1 MPRLER
7 LIDEACSPSLG
18 ESDVALNL
26 DVCDVINT
34 KRQNAPHNAAVRIAK
49 HIRNGNQRVNIL
61 ALELLDFCVK
71 NCGHAFHY
79 QIATKEFLVE
89 LVSKFPCPAPSKIT
103 VVQFRILELLQEWRR
118 TLCRHSRYKD
128 DLVNIDKMAKKL
140 EGRGY
145 NLPEVEVE
153 PSIILGPADE
163 LKSPEEKERE
173 DRLAMGA
180 KLQELLRRGNP
191 ADLQEANELMKVMSG
206 YEQDDAT
213 RDYQLEWRTELDTID
228 ANTCYLAHALLRYP
242 LGHELDGEARK
253 LFNTCVRHQ
262 KKIQQLIQDN
272 EDHEDLGR
280 LLYLNDIIGET
291 LQAGKG
297 VELGQ
302 APPTL
307 AHAKPNLANSKQGIA
322 GTAKSTATVPLS
334 PSHPS
339 YQFAEPV
346 ATSLIDFNDDIG
358 PTTTMTSQLSNK
370 SDQSLFTAQSV
381 QGAGDNQLCARPS
394 SGRDSWIDDLS
405 GLEFENL
412 SMASRISTQTFA
424 PLTPYTP
431 NRTKGVTT
439 AANATHVASKRSA
452 VAETFSPITAQSDG
466 TNPTSFSASNP
477 FGYGRPLL
485 LNIHGLGIRATIAGI
500 RAKGAIDEAGVV
512 AVQVHLTDDITRTIV
527 RATRDD
533 SRSPERKSR
542 KSKKKRRKEKDG
554 KSSSTRSKVSAI
566 NQQYGKHGVLYETDI
581 YTKEEEFN
589 LWLYETKKLRPEEM
603 SNPDSKRHFREF
615 MEDYNTVTLPHEK

>member
-61 ALELLDFCVK
+61 SLELLDFCVK

-79 QIATKEFLVE
+79 QIATKEFLTE
-89 LVSKFPCPAPSKIT
+89 LVSKFPSPAPSKIT

-128 DLVNIDKMAKKL
+128 DLANIDKMAKKL
-140 EGRGY
+140 EGCGY
-145 NLPEVEVE
+145 NLPEVETE

-206 YEQDDAT
+206 YEKDDAA
-213 RDYQLEWRTELDTID
+213 RDYQQEWRTELDTID
-228 ANTCYLAHALLRYP
+228 DNTCYLAHALLRYP

-272 EDHEDLGR
+272 EDHDDLGR

-302 APPTL
+302 APPPL
-307 AHAKPNLANSKQGIA
+307 AHAKPNPANSKHDMADTAKPA
-322 GTAKSTATVPLS
+322 GTVPSS

-339 YQFAEPV
+339 HLSIEPI

-370 SDQSLFTAQSV
+370 SDQSLFTLQSV
-381 QGAGDNQLCARPS
+381 QGAGDNYQGARPS

-412 SMASRISTQTFA
+412 SLGSRLSAQTFA

-431 NRTKGVTT
+431 NRSKGVNMTANQTYGAPVLSTATATT
-439 AANATHVASKRSA
+439 
-452 VAETFSPITAQSDG
+452 SPAMTQSGG

-477 FGYGRPLL
+477 FGYALANPS
-485 LNIHGLGIRATIAGI
+485 HS
-500 RAKGAIDEAGVV
+500 
-512 AVQVHLTDDITRTIV
+512 Q
-527 RATRDD
+527 
-533 SRSPERKSR
+533 PES
-542 KSKKKRRKEKDG
+542 
-554 KSSSTRSKVSAI
+554 RSKVTFA
-566 NQQYGKHGVLYETDI
+566 V
-581 YTKEEEFN
+581 
-589 LWLYETKKLRPEEM
+589 PE
-603 SNPDSKRHFREF
+603 SPASKSPTNHPEHS
-615 MEDYNTVTLPHEK
+615 LI